1 MTSNTWPYLEDI
13 FPESLS
19 EIYTF
24 ENINR
29 MIYDFEELYNVNF
42 SNEIFDLLQ
51 GNDEWY
57 IRTALEIKEAIKIYE
72 NESWL
77 EYDFNSSPIDNNIE
91 EQELMDQ
98 MKKINSKSSNIVSI
112 NGWEYKTETIKARS
126 WVKKIVD
133 KLLYK
138 LKKIS

>member
-19 EIYTF
+19 EIYTL

-91 EQELMDQ
+91 EQELMNQ

>member
-19 EIYTF
+19 EIYTL

-112 NGWEYKTETIKARS
+112 NGWEYKTETVKARS